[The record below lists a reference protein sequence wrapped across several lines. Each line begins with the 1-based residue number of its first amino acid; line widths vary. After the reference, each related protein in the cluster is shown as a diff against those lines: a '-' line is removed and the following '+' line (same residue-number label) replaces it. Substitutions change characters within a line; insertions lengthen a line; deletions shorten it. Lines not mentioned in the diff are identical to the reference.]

1 MITLTILLMAAI
13 IFCSRYLFL
22 EPRLPLKLSSNTLK
36 FLSYSAPAVLSAIWA
51 PIVFIQQ
58 HELSISL
65 DNHYLI
71 SAVVAIILAI
81 TTRKTLLTTVV
92 SMALFFLLR
101 FYQ

>member
-22 EPRLPLKLSSNTLK
+22 EPRLPIKLSSNTLK

-51 PIVFIQQ
+51 PIVFIQE
-58 HELSISL
+58 HALNISF
-65 DNHYLI
+65 DNNYLI
-71 SAVVAIILAI
+71 CAIVAIVLAI
-81 TTRKTLLTTVV
+81 TTRNTLLTTIL
-92 SMALFFLLR
+92 SMTLFFLLR